1 MSHEVWYADALTEAN
16 KQIIG
21 QENAHSTEI
30 EMDIVK
36 SLPILEA
43 LIKIGHQPTTL
54 LRELNRGIRFMHL
67 YTPYSQ
73 SVGEMTEE
81 DIRHLQY
88 NWGGAYGMEEKRKE
102 QILKICTIPRWK
114 LVSPHTRNGQLCL
127 HGFDIFEQYAIVVEI
142 TKDGQK
148 FKVAIGNGEKP
159 EIETIERTGLFGL
172 NRKIT
177 ELPVPILEER
187 VSWKETRSLDSEEL
201 KPLLVEAAKKPALK
215 EIYHR
220 VPWERRVEFGLDT
233 GYGGHSVGSW
243 GGWSGL

>member
-88 NWGGAYGMEEKRKE
+88 NWGEASGLEEKRKE
-102 QILKICTIPRWK
+102 KIIEICSSPRWS
-114 LVSPHTRNGQLCL
+114 LLSPHIANGNLCL
-127 HGFDIFEQYAIVVEI
+127 HGFEIFEQYAIVVEI
-142 TKDGQK
+142 TRDGQK
-148 FKVAIGNGEKP
+148 FKVAISDGKKP
-159 EIETIERTGLFGL
+159 EIEIEERTGLFGL

-201 KPLLVEAAKKPALK
+201 KPLLVEATKKTPLNK
-215 EIYHR
+215 IYHQ
-220 VPWERRVEFGLDT
+220 VPWDRRAEFGIDT
-233 GYGGHSVGSW
+233 GYGGASWGSW
-243 GGWSGL
+243 GGWST